1 MNYGEGHQNIYTGS
15 AGTLAD
21 HSAASVKNLRGLQ
34 DASVLPSRPTLCG
47 AIATA
52 EQVHSF
58 LLATA
63 DVAEEIAGSIGGA
76 RPPSASENSDKRRG
90 PESLVEVIT
99 DRVEMC
105 RDPASRIRNA
115 LERIKL
121 AVG

>member
-1 MNYGEGHQNIYTGS
+1 MNYAEGHQIIYTGS

-21 HSAASVKNLRGLQ
+21 NSAASVKN
-34 DASVLPSRPTLCG
+34 LPSRPTLCG

-52 EQVHSF
+52 EQVHGF
-58 LLATA
+58 LLETA
-63 DVAEEIAGSIGGA
+63 DVAEGLAGSLGGA
-76 RPPSASENSDKRRG
+76 RPPSAGENSEKRRG

-105 RDPASRIRNA
+105 RDPAARIRNA